1 MNWYINKDF
10 LSHEGNENSG
20 RYRRGSGERPWQHVG
35 NKVKKRRVASSVVR
49 IMREE
54 NRKFGKEPK
63 ESSNFLTR
71 NVKVGKDK
79 PKKSKA
85 EVLVGDTAKSTED
98 ITKNVGTIL
107 STINKYKKQN
117 NEPITLTDK
126 ELSDAI
132 RRLELE
138 RRYSS
143 LTSSQKQSGYE
154 KAMDALSLIGST
166 TAIAASSVAVAAGI
180 YNIKK
185 RV

>member
-1 MNWYINKDF
+1 MEVKMNWYTNKDF

-20 RYRRGSGERPWQHVG
+20 RYRRGSGERPWQHVK
-35 NKVKKRRVASSVVR
+35 NFSKR
-49 IMREE
+49 
-54 NRKFGKEPK
+54 N
-63 ESSNFLTR
+63 LTR
-71 NVKVGKDK
+71 NIKVGKDK

-85 EVLVGDTAKSTED
+85 EVLVGDTSKSAQD
-98 ITKNVGTIL
+98 ITNNLSNVL
-107 STINKYKKQN
+107 STIRKYDKKGKDQK
-117 NEPITLTDK
+117 ITLSDK

-138 RRYSS
+138 KRYNS
-143 LTSSQKQSGYE
+143 LTTAQKQSGYE

-185 RV
+185 RVP

>member
-1 MNWYINKDF
+1 MNWYTNKDF

-20 RYRRGSGERPWQHVG
+20 RYRRGSGERPWQHVKSFSQR
-35 NKVKKRRVASSVVR
+35 N
-49 IMREE
+49 
-54 NRKFGKEPK
+54 
-63 ESSNFLTR
+63 LTR

-85 EVLVGDTAKSTED
+85 EVLVGDTSKSTQD
-98 ITKNVGTIL
+98 ITNNISRIL
-107 STINKYKKQN
+107 STIRKYDKKENDQK
-117 NEPITLTDK
+117 ITLSDK

-138 RRYSS
+138 KRYSS
-143 LTSSQKQSGYE
+143 LTTVQKRDGYE

-166 TAIAASSVAVAAGI
+166 TAIAASSVAIAAGI

-185 RV
+185 HT

>member
-1 MNWYINKDF
+1 MNWYTNKDF

-20 RYRRGSGERPWQHVG
+20 RYRRGSGERPWQHVK
-35 NKVKKRRVASSVVR
+35 NFSKR
-49 IMREE
+49 
-54 NRKFGKEPK
+54 N
-63 ESSNFLTR
+63 LTR

-85 EVLVGDTAKSTED
+85 EVLVGDTSKSAQD
-98 ITKNVGTIL
+98 ITNNL
-107 STINKYKKQN
+107 SSVLSIIRKYDKKGN
-117 NEPITLTDK
+117 NQKIALSDK

-138 RRYSS
+138 KRYSS
-143 LTSSQKQSGYE
+143 LTTAQKQSGYE

-185 RV
+185 RT

>member
-1 MNWYINKDF
+1 MNWYTNKDF

-20 RYRRGSGERPWQHVG
+20 RYRRGSGERPWQHVK
-35 NKVKKRRVASSVVR
+35 NFSKR
-49 IMREE
+49 
-54 NRKFGKEPK
+54 N
-63 ESSNFLTR
+63 LTR

-85 EVLVGDTAKSTED
+85 EVLVGDTSKSAQD
-98 ITKNVGTIL
+98 ITNNL
-107 STINKYKKQN
+107 SSVLSIIRKYDKKGNDQK
-117 NEPITLTDK
+117 IALSDK

-138 RRYSS
+138 KRYAS
-143 LTSSQKQSGYE
+143 LTTAQKQSGYE

-185 RV
+185 RVP

>member
-1 MNWYINKDF
+1 MNWYTNKDF
-10 LSHEGNENSG
+10 LSHEGNDNSG
-20 RYRRGSGERPWQHVG
+20 RYRRGSGERPWQHVK
-35 NKVKKRRVASSVVR
+35 NFAKR
-49 IMREE
+49 
-54 NRKFGKEPK
+54 N
-63 ESSNFLTR
+63 LTR

-85 EVLVGDTAKSTED
+85 EVLVGDTSKSTQD
-98 ITKNVGTIL
+98 ITNNLSRIL
-107 STINKYKKQN
+107 STIRKYDKKENDQK
-117 NEPITLTDK
+117 ITLSDK

-138 RRYSS
+138 KRYSS
-143 LTSSQKQSGYE
+143 LTTAQKQSGYE

>member
-1 MNWYINKDF
+1 MNWYTNKDF

-20 RYRRGSGERPWQHVG
+20 RYRRGSGERPWQHVK
-35 NKVKKRRVASSVVR
+35 NFSKR
-49 IMREE
+49 
-54 NRKFGKEPK
+54 N
-63 ESSNFLTR
+63 LTR

-85 EVLVGDTAKSTED
+85 EVLVGDTSKSTQD
-98 ITKNVGTIL
+98 ITNNLSRIL
-107 STINKYKKQN
+107 STIRKYDKKENDQK
-117 NEPITLTDK
+117 ITLSDK

-138 RRYSS
+138 KRYAS
-143 LTSSQKQSGYE
+143 LTTAQKQSGYE